1 MSKLNTSLTNVKKKT
16 DGVYRKVA
24 IVWKELNI
32 YVYLKNSSNA
42 YRKEQNNET
51 ELKHTLSRQN
61 LK

>member
-1 MSKLNTSLTNVKKKT
+1 MFKLNTSLTNVKKKT
-16 DGVYRKVA
+16 DGVYRKGA

-42 YRKEQNNET
+42 YRKEQNNKT

>member
-1 MSKLNTSLTNVKKKT
+1 MFKLNTTLTNVKKKT

-32 YVYLKNSSNA
+32 YVYLKNA

>member
-1 MSKLNTSLTNVKKKT
+1 MFKLNTTLTNVKKKT

-51 ELKHTLSRQN
+51 EL
-61 LK
+61 